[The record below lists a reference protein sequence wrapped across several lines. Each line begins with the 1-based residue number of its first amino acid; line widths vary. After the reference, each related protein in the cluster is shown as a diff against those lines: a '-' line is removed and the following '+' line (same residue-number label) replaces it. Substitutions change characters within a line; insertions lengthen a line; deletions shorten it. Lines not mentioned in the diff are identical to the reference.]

1 MANAWATGSGI
12 SSSSAPIEVAGLRLK
27 RFGNTLLEPFDL
39 EVSAGECVSLT
50 GPSGSGK
57 SRLLRAIADLEPH
70 EGEAYIDRQSRH
82 NMSGP
87 QWRKR
92 VGLLPAECFWWGERV
107 AEHFSELDARLFQAL
122 GFGPE
127 VGDWESSRLSSGE
140 RQRLGLARL
149 LANEPEV
156 LLLDEP
162 TANLDRENRQR
173 VEDLIRSR
181 QSQRHCAV
189 IWVTHDREQQRRVA
203 KRHYLIDARQLRE
216 VAWT

>member
-1 MANAWATGSGI
+1 MASL
-12 SSSSAPIEVAGLRLK
+12 SLK
-27 RFGNTLLEPFDL
+27 RFGNELLEPFDL
-39 EVSAGECVSLT
+39 ALTSGECISLT

-70 EGEAYIDRQSRH
+70 GGEAFIDQQSQRT
-82 NMSGP
+82 MSGP
-87 QWRKR
+87 QWRQR

-107 AEHFSELDARLFQAL
+107 AEHFQEMDAALFQAL

-149 LANEPEV
+149 LANNPQV

-162 TANLDRENRQR
+162 TANLDRENSQR
-173 VEDLIRSR
+173 VEELIWTW
-181 QSQRHCAV
+181 QSERHCAV
-189 IWVTHDREQQRRVA
+189 IWVTHDREQQKRVA
-203 KRHYLIDARQLRE
+203 SRHYRIEARRLME
-216 VAWT
+216 TSWT